1 MTGKAA
7 GSPAHWRYAGDGELP
22 GANGTGPTQRDFGRA
37 TLARSAALSEQC
49 PLPYMMRN

>member
-7 GSPAHWRYAGDGELP
+7 ASPAHWRYATEN
-22 GANGTGPTQRDFGRA
+22 AARSQRDRA
-37 TLARSAALSEQC
+37 NAKRLWTRDPSSIRCPKRTL